1 MKRKLKPV
9 FEPVKEFMHEVKSD
23 FKEFAGEIH
32 LDTIMSSLNCEI
44 RIINAWSDT
53 LSAQSDDNY
62 IKYGDLMYPSD
73 ILEMISSNRRTDRKK
88 DKKVKY
94 KLNIEEIFERAD
106 KSKIEF
112 QENLE
117 IIKEYL
123 NSIKDFIK
131 DNNSKYRNIYYDT
144 KNEIDELYPKFQEA
158 VKKYNNIKTQIENL
172 LNQAKKIN

>member
-1 MKRKLKPV
+1 MGVLERVSPYICYWEELMKNQKKIKLGK
-9 FEPVKEFMHEVKSD
+9 
-23 FKEFAGEIH
+23 
-32 LDTIMSSLNCEI
+32 LNFFVI
-44 RIINAWSDT
+44 
-53 LSAQSDDNY
+53 DDNY

>member
-1 MKRKLKPV
+1 
-9 FEPVKEFMHEVKSD
+9 
-23 FKEFAGEIH
+23 
-32 LDTIMSSLNCEI
+32 MSSLNCEI
-44 RIINAWSDT
+44 RIINALSDT